1 VCAVQGKLTRTS
13 FLGNIL
19 RHDIEIAPGVVLTAD
34 EQNVGA
40 SPASQPGQILWVS
53 WQAQDAAILVG

>member
-1 VCAVQGKLTRTS
+1 MRTS

-19 RHDIEIAPGVVLTAD
+19 RHDIEIAPGVMLTAD

-40 SPASQPGQILWVS
+40 SPASRPGQMLWIS
-53 WQAQDAAILVG
+53 WQAQDAVVLAG